1 MVGIMYSDL
10 NGDRFAVYM
19 VSGDRRRLFA
29 TWYYL
34 DTAIECAKRAVPCY
48 NAAFSVVER
57 ATNRVLFTAW
67 PTERG

>member
-1 MVGIMYSDL
+1 MVNVMYSDL

-34 DTAIECAKRAVPCY
+34 DSAIECAKRAAPCY
-48 NAAFSVVER
+48 NAYFSVVER
-57 ATNRVLFTAW
+57 ETGRELFT
-67 PTERG
+67 TV